1 MATVLEAPERS
12 AVEHD
17 RTAFNLAVWE
27 KIHADPQLAK
37 LPYRIETDAFG
48 QIIMSPPPAPAHGS
62 KQGRIYWHLR
72 DLLKSGEVITEC
84 PISTEGGVK
93 VADVAWCSEKLW
105 ANSASLPCFL
115 SAPEICVEVLSPSN
129 TTGEIDEKKEL
140 YFKAGAREVW
150 LCAEDGGMT
159 FYLSSAPLTSADR
172 SALCEDFPRQI
183 VRP

>member
-17 RTAFNLAVWE
+17 RTAFNVAVWD
-27 KIHADPQLAK
+27 KIIADSQLAK

-72 DLLKSGEVITEC
+72 NLIQTGEVITEC

-93 VADVAWCSEKLW
+93 ATDVAWCSEELW
-105 ANSASLPCFL
+105 VTAETLSCFP

-129 TTGEIDEKKEL
+129 TEGEIEEKVDL
-140 YFKAGAREVW
+140 YFKAGAKEVW
-150 LCAEDGGMT
+150 LCAEDGVMT
-159 FYLSSAPLTSADR
+159 FYLSSAPSTPIDR
-172 SALCEDFPRQI
+172 SAICGDFPQKI
-183 VRP
+183 ARP